1 LHVWLFFCPF
11 CGLVLIRLLRDYNAV
26 PQAILSTYD
35 TTLHQDVATL
45 QPYMKSPSQPS
56 APPPTGLSQNT
67 LHAIAYRVAIKRCGQ
82 KAIVHALEAGMFI
95 IRVVFAVQ
103 GTSRDDF
110 TKLCKLAQDLY

>member
-1 LHVWLFFCPF
+1 MQ
-11 CGLVLIRLLRDYNAV
+11 LRIEWRSNG
-26 PQAILSTYD
+26 
-35 TTLHQDVATL
+35 VA
-45 QPYMKSPSQPS
+45 K
-56 APPPTGLSQNT
+56 
-67 LHAIAYRVAIKRCGQ
+67 